1 MLGTTVL
8 STLGASNAGSL
19 GPILK
24 VLVLVASIAVNAA
37 AFIFAFRVAAARD
50 LSARD
55 LSARDVAPGAIAA
68 ASIWQLLQT
77 FGVVYV
83 GHVIKGTSVTSGV
96 LALVLGLLAF
106 LYITAT
112 AVVPCAEANVVRV
125 DHLHPR
131 SLLTPF
137 IDDVDL
143 TSGDR
148 RGYTS
153 RARAQRSKV
162 SNMSTST
169 TTHQTSQP
177 SDHRQ
182 TKSDLRG
189 SRPRLTDP

>member
-37 AFIFAFRVAAARD
+37 AFIFAFRVAA
-50 LSARD
+50 ARD

-162 SNMSTST
+162 SNMSTSD